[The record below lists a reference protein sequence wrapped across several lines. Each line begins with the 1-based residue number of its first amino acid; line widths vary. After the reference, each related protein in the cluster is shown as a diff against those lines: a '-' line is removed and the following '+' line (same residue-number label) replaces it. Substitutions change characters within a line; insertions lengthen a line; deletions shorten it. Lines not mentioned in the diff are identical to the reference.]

1 MAAGIVPEI
10 GQLVEVRG
18 RNWLVTESIPSSLPP
33 DVLAGETERQHLLSL
48 SSVEDDA
55 LSEELRVVWE
65 AEVGRRIRHRATLPD
80 VTPSGFD
87 HPATLAAFLDAV
99 RWGAVTSAEGD
110 TLQAPFRAGITIED
124 YQLEPLVRAL
134 GQPRVNLLIADDVGI
149 GKTIEA
155 GLVAQE
161 LLLRHRVRRVMVVC
175 PATLT
180 LKWKAETAEKFG
192 LDFTIVDSARM
203 RELRRSH
210 GIAANP
216 FRVYPLTIVSLQWL
230 PGARVQRLL
239 DEVLP
244 ATPTY
249 PRAFDLLIVDEA
261 QHVAPKAPKADYAVD
276 SLQTKAMR
284 RLAQHFEH
292 RLFLSATPH
301 NGYRESW
308 TALLAMV
315 DPLRFARGV
324 EPDDAAKREVVVRR
338 MKDAI
343 RNADGTRRFPER
355 RVEALEVVYSDVERE
370 AHRLLQAFAD
380 SRRTRA
386 GAAAVRRGAVNIATL
401 LLKKRL
407 FSSPIAFAKTISHY
421 AGTLRR
427 KKRDE
432 PPPPVAAAPPSWLA
446 QLELAGEEEADDEA
460 RTEAEHDQLSRVG
473 AYDTALTKSEDELLA
488 GMIKWAER
496 YGDRPDAKAL
506 RLIAYLGETCRP
518 DEKWNDERVV
528 VFTEYRDTQRWLT
541 ELLASSGLGGERLK
555 LLFGGQD
562 EKEREQIKNAFQ
574 AEPWRSPV
582 RILLATDAAGEGID
596 LQLHCHRVVNY
607 DIPFNPNRLE
617 QRIGRIDRHGQ
628 RHQPE
633 AYHFVG
639 AGWEKAPSG
648 SYERDLEFLARV
660 ARKVA
665 TQAEDLGSI
674 NSVLEA
680 AIQQHML
687 GALPVDFDPIK
698 VEAKP
703 AAKMLRAELNLRERV
718 DTLGRRLRQSIEDLH
733 VSPANIE
740 RVVSTALSVARQ
752 PQLKSVPDPK
762 DHGTGLFSL
771 PVLSGSW
778 ARSAAG
784 LEDPFS
790 GELRPITFDQG
801 RAADRQDVVL
811 AHLAHPLVA
820 MSTRLLRAAV
830 WGSEHGG
837 LHRVSACLSDDDAL
851 EAVVLAAYSR
861 LVLVG
866 ADGMRLHEEV
876 FASGGWLRDGR
887 FATIRRVGQLTS
899 ILDRALGP
907 DGTRPVAEALQARL
921 AAEWERAREALAATI
936 SNRASEREQSLR
948 NRLETLRRDETTRID
963 DTIGQFRRTLERALA
978 DPGTEQL
985 QLRLYQE
992 DERAQLRRDIDT
1004 WRSTLET
1011 LEGHRLAEIEQIDRR
1026 YADVRALTFPAAI
1039 VFVVPP
1045 REARAP

>member
-1 MAAGIVPEI
+1 MATVTAPEI

-18 RNWLVTESIPSSLPP
+18 RNWLVTDSVPSSLPP
-33 DVLAGETERQHLLSL
+33 DVLAGETERQHLLTL

-80 VTPSGFD
+80 VSAGQFD
-87 HPATLAAFLDAV
+87 HPVTLAAFLDAV
-99 RWGAVTSAEGD
+99 RWGAVTSAESD
-110 TLQAPFRAGITIED
+110 SLQAPFRAGIEIED

-134 GQPRVNLLIADDVGI
+134 GQPRVNLLIADDVGL

-161 LLLRHRVRRVMVVC
+161 LLLRHRVRRAMVVC

-180 LKWKAETAEKFG
+180 IKWKTEMADKFG
-192 LDFTIVDSARM
+192 LDFTIIDSARL

-216 FRVYPLTIVSLQWL
+216 FRVYPLSIISLQWL
-230 PGARVQRLL
+230 PGPRAQRLL

-249 PRAFDLLIVDEA
+249 PRVFDLLIVDEA
-261 QHVAPKAPKADYAVD
+261 HHVAPKSPKADYAVD

-308 TALLAMV
+308 TALLAMI

-324 EPDDAAKREVVVRR
+324 EPDEAAKREVVVRR
-338 MKDAI
+338 MKDSI
-343 RNADGTRRFPER
+343 LNPDGSRRFPER
-355 RVEALEVVYSDVERE
+355 RVSAFQVVYSDVERE

-380 SRRTRA
+380 SRRARA
-386 GAAAVRRGAVNIATL
+386 GSEAVRRSAVDIATL

-407 FSSPIAFAKTISHY
+407 FSSPMAFAKTISHY
-421 AGTLRR
+421 AGTL
-427 KKRDE
+427 KKKKKDE
-432 PPPPVAAAPPSWLA
+432 APIAKAAPPAWLS

-460 RTEAEHDQLSRVG
+460 RTEAEHDQLSR
-473 AYDTALTKSEDELLA
+473 AATYDTVLTRDEEELLN
-488 GMIKWAER
+488 GMIKWSER

-506 RLIAYLGETCRP
+506 KLIGYLRETCRP
-518 DEKWNDERVV
+518 DGKWNDERVV

-541 ELLASSGLGGERLK
+541 ELLASNGLGGERLEI
-555 LLFGGQD
+555 LFGGQD

-596 LQLHCHRVVNY
+596 LQLHCHRVINY

-639 AGWEKAPSG
+639 AGWEESASG

-680 AIQQHML
+680 AIQQHMV
-687 GALPVDFDPIK
+687 GALPKDFDPMR

-703 AAKMLRAELNLRERV
+703 AAQALKAERDLRERV
-718 DTLGRRLRQSIEDLH
+718 ETLGNRLRRSIEELH
-733 VSPANIE
+733 VSPDNVE

-752 PQLKSVPDPK
+752 PQLRPINDPK
-762 DHGTGLFSL
+762 DGTPGLFAV

-778 ARSAAG
+778 ARTTSG
-784 LEDPFS
+784 LDDPLS
-790 GELRPITFDQG
+790 GEPRPITFDQARIAG
-801 RAADRQDVVL
+801 RQDIVL
-811 AHLAHPLVA
+811 AHLEHPLVGMA
-820 MSTRLLRAAV
+820 TRLLRAAV
-830 WGSEHGG
+830 WGTEHGG
-837 LHRVSACLSDDDAL
+837 LHRVAACLSDDDSL
-851 EAVVLAAYSR
+851 LGIVLAAYSR
-861 LVLVG
+861 LVIVG
-866 ADGMRLHEEV
+866 TDGSRLHEEI
-876 FASGGWLRDGR
+876 FTSGGLLRDGR
-887 FATIRRVGQLTS
+887 FAAIRSLGQLNS
-899 ILDRALGP
+899 ILDYALRSGAI
-907 DGTRPVAEALQARL
+907 RPVPDELQARL
-921 AAEWERAREALAATI
+921 ASQWERAREALATTI
-936 SNRASEREQSLR
+936 NNRASEREASLR
-948 NRLETLRRDETTRID
+948 SRLDTLRRDEISRID
-963 DTIGQFRRTLERALA
+963 EVIGQFRRTLERALV
-978 DPGTEQL
+978 DPSVE
-985 QLRLYQE
+985 QLRLRLFQE
-992 DERAQLRRDIDT
+992 DERAQLRRDVDT
-1004 WRSTLET
+1004 WRSTLEG
-1011 LEGHRLAEIEQIDRR
+1011 LEGQRLAEVEQVDRR
-1026 YADVRALTFPAAI
+1026 YSQVRALTFPAAL
-1039 VFVVPP
+1039 VFVVPS
-1045 REARAP
+1045 RELRSK